1 MRLNYARAINHGAY
15 SISGRGSH
23 SYGVSTL
30 SNDLKLTVLAAEL
43 IDAITNLIYQ

>member
-30 SNDLKLTVLAAEL
+30 SNDLIAVLAAEL
-43 IDAITNLIYQ
+43 IDAIKNLIY